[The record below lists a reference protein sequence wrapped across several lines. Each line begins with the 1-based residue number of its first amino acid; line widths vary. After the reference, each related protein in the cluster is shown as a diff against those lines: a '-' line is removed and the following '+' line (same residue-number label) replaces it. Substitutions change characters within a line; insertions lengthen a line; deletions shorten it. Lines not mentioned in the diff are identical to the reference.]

1 MNIKEKAAEIRRLQS
16 DEAFQYLL
24 KSIREDQSNIFL
36 NPHSLIEDRE
46 TAHSIVIALSKIE
59 DRIAQ
64 IILDEAIF
72 DKRH

>member
-1 MNIKEKAAEIRRLQS
+1 MNLKQKAADVRRLQQ
-16 DEAFQYLL
+16 DEMFQFLIE
-24 KSIREDQSNIFL
+24 SIRGDQSDVFL
-36 NPHSLIEDRE
+36 NPHSSSEERE

-72 DKRH
+72 DKRN

>member
-1 MNIKEKAAEIRRLQS
+1 MNIKEKAAEIRRLQN

-24 KSIREDQSNIFL
+24 KSIKEDQSNIFL
-36 NPHSLIEDRE
+36 NPHSSIEDRE

>member
-1 MNIKEKAAEIRRLQS
+1 MNLKEKAAEIRRLQN

-24 KSIREDQSNIFL
+24 KSIKEDQSSIFL
-36 NPHSLIEDRE
+36 NPHSSAEDRE
-46 TAHSIVIALSKIE
+46 AAHNIVIALSKIE

>member
-1 MNIKEKAAEIRRLQS
+1 MNLKQKAADVRRLQQ
-16 DEAFQYLL
+16 DEMFQFLI
-24 KSIREDQSNIFL
+24 KSIREDQGNIFL
-36 NPHSLIEDRE
+36 NPHSSLEERE

-72 DKRH
+72 DKRN